1 MITNIG
7 AHYRLPIFSMMG
19 EGLGVDF
26 YLGDKVQ
33 TPLKTFDYHRLNGYR
48 GTLHN
53 AYIGPF
59 YWQRGSVRLIFRPYR
74 YYIID
79 GEPYCLSSW
88 AQLLLAK
95 LTGKRIIAWTH
106 GWYGREGFVKR
117 MVKKAFFALHF
128 RLMVYS
134 QYAITLMEK
143 EGIAKEKMLCIANSM
158 DTDREKEIRSR
169 LHSTTLYKDHFGNDH
184 PVVIYCGRIQAIKR
198 LDLLVDCAKILADK
212 GIHINIVFVG
222 KDVDGVHIDRYAA
235 EHGLA
240 DRIWMYGP
248 CYDDER
254 LAELF
259 YNAAVCVSPG
269 HVGLT
274 AIHALS
280 FGCPVITHDNF
291 SHQAPEFEAIRPGVT
306 GDFFRQNDAADL
318 AEKTSRWLSTDAA
331 DREKTRAAAF
341 AEIDSKWNIHYQ
353 MNILKQATYEG

>member
-33 TPLKTFDYHRLNGYR
+33 TPLKTFDYHSLKGYR

-95 LTGKRIIAWTH
+95 LTGKRVIAWTH

-158 DTDREKEIRSR
+158 DTDREKEIRSH
-169 LHSTTLYKDHFGNDH
+169 LHPTTLYKDHFGNDH
-184 PVVIYCGRIQAIKR
+184 PVVIYCGRLQAIKR

-318 AEKTSRWLSTDAA
+318 AEKTSRWLSTNAA
-331 DREKTRAAAF
+331 DREKTRTAAF

>member
-33 TPLKTFDYHRLNGYR
+33 TPLKTFDYHSLKGYR

-95 LTGKRIIAWTH
+95 LTGKRVIAWTH

-169 LHSTTLYKDHFGNDH
+169 LHPTTLYKDHFGNDH

-331 DREKTRAAAF
+331 DREKTRDAAF